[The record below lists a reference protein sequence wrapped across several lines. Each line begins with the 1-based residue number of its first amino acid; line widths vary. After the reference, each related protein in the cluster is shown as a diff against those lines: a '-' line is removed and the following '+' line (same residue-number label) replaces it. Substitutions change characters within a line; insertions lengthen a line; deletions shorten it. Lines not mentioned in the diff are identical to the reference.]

1 MGAVMMTSPAEK
13 QLEGELWRCVEEC
26 KRLGYN
32 PSFFV
37 QMLDDRGALA
47 TVKKLINDNTPS
59 DGFTKLWELQRLDLT
74 VEAVALRSP
83 YSALVT
89 QAERIKARRRLEEYG
104 HKP

>member
-1 MGAVMMTSPAEK
+1 MTASVAEK

-26 KRLGYN
+26 KALGYN
-32 PSFFV
+32 PAYFV
-37 QMLDDRGALA
+37 QMLDDRGGLA

-59 DGFTKLWELQRLDLT
+59 DGFTRLWELQRLDLT

-89 QAERIKARRRLEEYG
+89 QAERMKARRRLEEYG
-104 HKP
+104 YRP

>member
-1 MGAVMMTSPAEK
+1 MTASPAEK

-26 KRLGYN
+26 KSLGYN
-32 PSFFV
+32 PAFFV
-37 QMLDDRGALA
+37 QMLDDRGGLA

-59 DGFTKLWELQRLDLT
+59 DGFTRLWERQRLDLT

-83 YSALVT
+83 YGALVT

-104 HKP
+104 YKP